1 MGNGFFLRSN
11 VMLQINNLN
20 ILLNKDGRELIKD
33 FSFSLNKGDKAVI
46 IGEEGNGKSTLIKFL
61 YDEKLIAGYAKAS
74 GTVTKTDTV
83 CGYLSQGLNSLEN
96 MMTCK
101 DYMEADSTSTDIRK
115 MSLLAKELGIDI
127 NSIYSD
133 RLMHTWSGGEKV
145 KLQFLKL
152 LQKDPDILLLDEPT
166 NDIDIETLEWLEH
179 FINTC
184 GLPVMFVSHDETLI
198 ENTANVIIHLEQ
210 QKKKT
215 ECSHTIARTGYK
227 EYIARREND
236 LKKQDQTAAKQRE
249 EYRGQISKWRK
260 IHDKVEHDQNA
271 ISRQDPSGGRLLK
284 KKMKTVISQE
294 KRFERQKQDFTSFTD
309 TEDAMFMRF
318 YEDEYIPRS
327 KCVTRTHIDKLYGGD
342 LLLSENID
350 LYVSGDEHIGII
362 GLNGAGKTTLL
373 KAIMA
378 ELSQKKELKVGYMP
392 QNYEDEMDLS
402 LSCMEFL
409 TMDMTKD
416 EITKARTYMGG
427 MKFTHEEMTSR
438 LSDLSGG
445 QKAKIFF
452 LDMIL
457 RGCNVL
463 VLDEPTRNFS
473 PLSNP
478 VIRKTLKAFKGAIIS
493 VSHDRKYLNEVCEKV
508 YRLTENGLTLTDN
521 IC

>member
-1 MGNGFFLRSN
+1 
-11 VMLQINNLN
+11 MLQITDLS
-20 ILLNKDGRELIKD
+20 IILNKDERELIKD

-46 IGEEGNGKSTLIKFL
+46 IGEEGNGKSTLLKLL
-61 YDEKLIAGYAKAS
+61 YDEKLITDYARYKGAI
-74 GTVTKTDTV
+74 TKTDTSF
-83 CGYLSQGLNSLEN
+83 GYLSQGLSDYEN

-101 DYMEADSTSTDIRK
+101 DFMEADSVSMDIRK
-115 MSLLAKELGIDI
+115 MSLIAKDLGIEI

-145 KLQFLKL
+145 KLQFLRM

-166 NDIDIETLEWLEH
+166 NDIDIGTLEWLEH

-184 GLPVMFVSHDETLI
+184 GLPVIFVSHDETLI

-215 ECSHTIARTGYK
+215 VCSHTIARTGYK
-227 EYIARREND
+227 EYIERREND
-236 LKKQDQTAAKQRE
+236 LRKQDQTASKQRE
-249 EYRGQISKWRK
+249 EYKEQISRWRK
-260 IHDKVEHDQNA
+260 IHDKVEHDQNT

-284 KKMKTVISQE
+284 KKMKTVISLE
-294 KRFERQKQDFTSFTD
+294 KRFEKQKQDFTSFTD
-309 TEDAMFMRF
+309 TEDAMLMRF
-318 YEDEYIPRS
+318 CQDTYIPHS
-327 KCVTRTHIDKLYGGD
+327 KYVTRTHIDKLYGGD
-342 LLLSENID
+342 MKLSENID
-350 LYVSGDEHIGII
+350 LNVSGDEHIGII
-362 GLNGAGKTTLL
+362 GQNGAGKTTLIKL
-373 KAIMA
+373 IIA
-378 ELSQKKELKVGYMP
+378 ELSQKKELKLGYMP

-402 LSCMEFL
+402 LSCMGFL
-409 TMDMTKD
+409 TKDMTKD

-427 MKFTHEEMTSR
+427 MKFTHEEMAGR

-493 VSHDRKYLNEVCEKV
+493 VSHDRKYLNEVCDKI
-508 YRLTENGLTLTDN
+508 YRLSKNGLTLTDH